1 MASALFNYSVT
12 SSENIGGEHLAF
24 FDKENKKIEISYD
37 DYVIVTRTNNIVEFQ
52 YMEKTNNGA
61 TIKRLD
67 GGESYVVLSTGEVKD
82 FVPKEHRGENYSG
95 LRRTFKKLRYLINNN
110 FYGFRNE
117 LFLTL
122 TYAENMRDTQ
132 RLYDDFRKF
141 IMRLKYQYKEFGNI
155 EYIDVVEPQARGAW
169 HHHVLI
175 KIPEIEQLYIPHE
188 DLEKIWGHGFVWINR
203 LNELDNIGAYLTAYL
218 ADIPLND
225 TDVVNGEIVE
235 KEINGVSKKIVKGGR
250 LYLYPVGIN
259 LYRKSKGIL
268 MPERYKM
275 KYSDAIKIV
284 HGKEMTMSKNIFL
297 EFEDE
302 KNNHIRF
309 EQYNLK
315 RPINTDK

>member
-1 MASALFNYSVT
+1 MLFRS
-12 SSENIGGEHLAF
+12 
-24 FDKENKKIEISYD
+24 
-37 DYVIVTRTNNIVEFQ
+37 
-52 YMEKTNNGA
+52 
-61 TIKRLD
+61 
-67 GGESYVVLSTGEVKD
+67 
-82 FVPKEHRGENYSG
+82 
-95 LRRTFKKLRYLINNN
+95 
-110 FYGFRNE
+110 
-117 LFLTL
+117 
-122 TYAENMRDTQ
+122 
-132 RLYDDFRKF
+132 
-141 IMRLKYQYKEFGNI
+141 
-155 EYIDVVEPQARGAW
+155 
-169 HHHVLI
+169 
-175 KIPEIEQLYIPHE
+175 
-188 DLEKIWGHGFVWINR
+188 IWGHGFVWINR